1 VCLDAGVAVQAHVQ
15 RQRKHTVVA
24 RWMAIFD
31 SDTDAVDNF
40 YEPNSVMRCVRAECR
55 CITCQVA

>member
-1 VCLDAGVAVQAHVQ
+1 MRLDAGVAVQAHVQ

-40 YEPNSVMRCVRAECR
+40 YEPNSVMRCVRA
-55 CITCQVA
+55 